1 VLLSLA
7 SSHGASEELCS
18 HSVIAAAT
26 LIPLKA
32 DSNDGGK
39 N

>member
-1 VLLSLA
+1 MLLSLA
-7 SSHGASEELCS
+7 SSYGTCKELRS

-26 LIPLKA
+26 LTPLKA